1 MGMMNPMMG
10 MMDPSMMQ
18 NMMGGGQGEDGGN
31 NNSGGNTGGQSSG
44 GPTMQGGGQG
54 EDGGIGAE
62 IYQQAYG
69 MGTSGT
75 MYGAGG
81 SSYGPQRGGGG
92 SGAASSS
99 ASPYAG
105 AGGVGRQTGKVIKF
119 VADRGFGYIAPT
131 AGSAD
136 IFVHRRAVLDNDGNL
151 LEGQVVEYNTKPDR
165 QGKGLEADAVRVIGG

>member
-1 MGMMNPMMG
+1 MNPMMG
-10 MMDPSMMQ
+10 MMDPSMMG
-18 NMMGGGQGEDGGN
+18 NMMGGMMGGMGGN
-31 NNSGGNTGGQSSG
+31 NNQSQSGNQGGSSAPAVTGGD
-44 GPTMQGGGQG
+44 
-54 EDGGIGAE
+54 DGGIGSE
-62 IYQQAYG
+62 VYQQAYG

-131 AGSAD
+131 DGSAD

>member
-1 MGMMNPMMG
+1 
-10 MMDPSMMQ
+10 MDPSMMQ
-18 NMMGGGQGEDGGN
+18 NMMGGMMGGMGG
-31 NNSGGNTGGQSSG
+31 NNSGGNTGGGSS
-44 GPTMQGGGQG
+44 GPTMQGGGQV

-81 SSYGPQRGGGG
+81 SSYGPQRGSGG

-99 ASPYAG
+99 AASPYAG
-105 AGGVGRQTGKVIKF
+105 AGGVGSQTGKVIKF

-131 AGSAD
+131 DGSAD